1 MIYKIDLGE
10 KAKIK
15 KIYFT
20 GDKVFKDNK
29 LKSLI
34 ISEEYKPWK
43 FISGKKYLNEN
54 TIQFDLKL
62 LNNFYL
68 NQGYYDVEINS
79 SFAKLVDNQ
88 KFELI
93 YNINANKKYFF
104 NNVELI
110 LPNDFSSDNF
120 SKIYEIFNNLKG
132 KPYSINRIDN
142 ILSSLDKISTN
153 EQFESVKSFVEED
166 MLIIK

>member
-1 MIYKIDLGE
+1 MK
-10 KAKIK
+10 
-15 KIYFT
+15 
-20 GDKVFKDNK
+20 
-29 LKSLI
+29 
-34 ISEEYKPWK
+34 
-43 FISGKKYLNEN
+43 

-104 NNVELI
+104 NDIKLI
-110 LPNDFSSDNF
+110 LPNDFSSENF
-120 SKIYEIFNNLKG
+120 SNIYDIFNNLKG

-166 MLIIK
+166 IVDNKINLKFIIEETKKVYVQKINILGNNITRESVLRNQLEVDEGSI